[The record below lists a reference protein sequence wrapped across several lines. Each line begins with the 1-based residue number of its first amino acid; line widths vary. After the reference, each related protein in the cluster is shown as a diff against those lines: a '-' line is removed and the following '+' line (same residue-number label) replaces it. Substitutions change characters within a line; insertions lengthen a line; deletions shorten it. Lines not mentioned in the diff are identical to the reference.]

1 MMQMHYFDVE
11 YCSFSLC
18 FSVAPEAVGGVGLR
32 VRFKIGE
39 RHQESAL
46 KQ

>member
-1 MMQMHYFDVE
+1 MQMHYFDVR
-11 YCSFSLC
+11 YYSFSFC
-18 FSVAPEAVGGVGLR
+18 FSGAHEAVGERVGLR

-39 RHQESAL
+39 RPQESAL